1 MMRKKLFM
9 FITILICLMPLQ
21 TLAQDSAATG
31 YTDLVDDTAAA
42 VTGNTD
48 QTEDSAATGYTDQA
62 DNITLGMIM
71 QVQEALNSAGYNCG
85 TADGLAGQKTKSA
98 IEQYKKDKQ
107 LSETSEEITDELLVS
122 LRIKMDERDQYL
134 HNVAKSLDPGIIL
147 QTGETDLKME
157 RRYDGDGADHIRE
170 FIRAA
175 CCMLKAVAEDGRYSS
190 MTAAF
195 NADNSFEVILFS
207 NIEGNN
213 EFTTAYYGP
222 MSADENVKLAF
233 PDAYKKV
240 FGAHDK
246 TIRSENELKESG
258 DEAKAADK
266 KLREDYRNGWYWAL
280 CNFDPKECFISIGD
294 DIELQIPADNTVEDG
309 WNACSRLTEAVD
321 MLNYICNTDPLSM
334 PYSKLTVNYFDRA
347 DGTTSLN
354 TFTTEESGDAG
365 AAESQTAD
373 NPFAAGFAAF
383 KKGMTPE
390 EAEQAYLI
398 SMQNAAL
405 ASTQNTAQDPALDL
419 TQNTVQDSAQSTG
432 QESAQNS
439 VQNTA
444 QGSAQDSS
452 QDTAQESAQDSKLD
466 TTQNGGHPGDGISA
480 ENILN
485 NDMSSESTPEN
496 SISED
501 TISPEPVE
509 PQLLSPV
516 PPASEADSQQL
527 SPSQTLSQ

>member
-207 NIEGNN
+207 NIEGSN

-294 DIELQIPADNTVEDG
+294 DIE
-309 WNACSRLTEAVD
+309 
-321 MLNYICNTDPLSM
+321 
-334 PYSKLTVNYFDRA
+334 
-347 DGTTSLN
+347 
-354 TFTTEESGDAG
+354 
-365 AAESQTAD
+365 
-373 NPFAAGFAAF
+373 
-383 KKGMTPE
+383 
-390 EAEQAYLI
+390 
-398 SMQNAAL
+398 
-405 ASTQNTAQDPALDL
+405 
-419 TQNTVQDSAQSTG
+419 
-432 QESAQNS
+432 
-439 VQNTA
+439 
-444 QGSAQDSS
+444 
-452 QDTAQESAQDSKLD
+452 
-466 TTQNGGHPGDGISA
+466 
-480 ENILN
+480 
-485 NDMSSESTPEN
+485 
-496 SISED
+496 
-501 TISPEPVE
+501 
-509 PQLLSPV
+509 
-516 PPASEADSQQL
+516 
-527 SPSQTLSQ
+527 

>member
-258 DEAKAADK
+258 DEARAADK

-321 MLNYICNTDPLSM
+321 MFNYICNTDPLSM

-432 QESAQNS
+432 QESAQ
-439 VQNTA
+439 
-444 QGSAQDSS
+444 DSS

>member
-21 TLAQDSAATG
+21 TLA
-31 YTDLVDDTAAA
+31 
-42 VTGNTD
+42 
-48 QTEDSAATGYTDQA
+48 EDSAATGYTDQA
-62 DNITLGMIM
+62 DNITPDMIM
-71 QVQEALNSAGYNCG
+71 KVQEALNSAGYNCG

-107 LSETSEEITDELLVS
+107 LSEISEEITDELLVS

-294 DIELQIPADNTVEDG
+294 DIE
-309 WNACSRLTEAVD
+309 D

-452 QDTAQESAQDSKLD
+452 QDTAQESAQDSTLD

-501 TISPEPVE
+501 SISPEPVE

>member
-9 FITILICLMPLQ
+9 FIAILICLMPLQ
-21 TLAQDSAATG
+21 TLAENSAAAG
-31 YTDLVDDTAAA
+31 DTDLAGNTTAA

-48 QTEDSAATGYTDQA
+48 QAENSVAAGDTDLA
-62 DNITLGMIM
+62 GNITPDMIM

-134 HNVAKSLDPGIIL
+134 HDVAKTLDPGIIL
-147 QTGETDLKME
+147 QTGEADLKME

-222 MSADENVKLAF
+222 MSSDENVKLAF

-258 DEAKAADK
+258 DEARAADK
-266 KLREDYRNGWYWAL
+266 KLREDYRNGWYWAFS
-280 CNFDPKECFISIGD
+280 NFDPKECFISIGD
-294 DIELQIPADNTVEDG
+294 DIELQIPAANTVEDG

-321 MLNYICNTDPLSM
+321 MFNHICNTDPLSM
-334 PYSKLTVNYFDRA
+334 PYSKLTVNYFDRE

-354 TFTTEESGDAG
+354 TFTTGKSGDAG
-365 AAESQTAD
+365 AAAESQTAD

-383 KKGMTPE
+383 GKGMTPE
-390 EAEQAYLI
+390 EAEQAYQI
-398 SMQNAAL
+398 SMQNAAQ
-405 ASTQNTAQDPALDL
+405 ASTQNTAQDPALDP
-419 TQNTVQDSAQSTG
+419 TQN
-432 QESAQNS
+432 
-439 VQNTA
+439 
-444 QGSAQDSS
+444 
-452 QDTAQESAQDSKLD
+452 TAQESAQDP
-466 TTQNGGHPGDGISA
+466 TQNTAQESAQDPTQNTVQESAQDLTQNTIQDGS
-480 ENILN
+480 NPVVIL
-485 NDMSSESTPEN
+485 SGR
-496 SISED
+496 
-501 TISPEPVE
+501 
-509 PQLLSPV
+509 
-516 PPASEADSQQL
+516 
-527 SPSQTLSQ
+527 

>member
-21 TLAQDSAATG
+21 TLA
-31 YTDLVDDTAAA
+31 
-42 VTGNTD
+42 
-48 QTEDSAATGYTDQA
+48 EDSAATGYTDQA
-62 DNITLGMIM
+62 DNITPDMIM

-452 QDTAQESAQDSKLD
+452 QDTAQESAQDSTLD